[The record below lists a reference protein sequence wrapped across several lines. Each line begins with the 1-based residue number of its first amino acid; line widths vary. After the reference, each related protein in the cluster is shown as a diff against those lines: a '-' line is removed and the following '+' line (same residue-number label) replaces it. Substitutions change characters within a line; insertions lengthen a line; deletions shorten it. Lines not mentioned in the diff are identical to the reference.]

1 MREGKKHQPR
11 ILCPVKLSLK
21 SEGERNAFSDKQ
33 KLREII
39 ASKSVWQEMLK
50 VLYREGNNMGQKLDL
65 HKKEEP

>member
-1 MREGKKHQPR
+1 M
-11 ILCPVKLSLK
+11 KLSLK

-50 VLYREGNNMGQKLDL
+50 VLYREGNNMGQKLDV